1 MARPGPVSSR
11 IAAQNRRA
19 RFDYFIDETLEAG
32 IMLVGTE
39 VKSLRAGKA
48 SIAESYAGEQNGGLY
63 LVNAYIPE
71 YQLAGQYYQ
80 HETKRPRK
88 LLLHKREMNR
98 LMGAIKREGVTI
110 VPLSIYFNDRG
121 IAKVELGVGRGK
133 KKGDKRAAEKD
144 RDWQRDKARVIR
156 SKGRDID

>member
-1 MARPGPVSSR
+1 MAKPGPVSGR

-48 SIAESYAGEQNGGLY
+48 SINESYAGEQHGELY

-88 LLLHKREMNR
+88 LLVHKREMNR

-110 VPLSIYFNDRG
+110 VPLSIYFNPRG
-121 IAKVELGVGRGK
+121 IAKVELGVARGK
-133 KKGDKRAAEKD
+133 KKVDKRESEKE
-144 RDWQRDKARVIR
+144 RDWQRDKARVMR
-156 SKGRDID
+156 SKGKNFD